1 VRVVRLSRSKAL
13 GALPWREAA
22 YWCVDL
28 ETTGLDPRTARIVA
42 AAAVPVRD
50 GVVRC
55 SELVTSRV
63 RPGAGAVWAGAEA
76 HHLLPA
82 DVRDAPR
89 LADVLRGLDRCL
101 REGVLVVH
109 GSQVELPLLRRAY
122 RACGLP
128 WPPVAAVDTVRLLQ
142 QLEQRA
148 RWRGAGPVPLEL
160 DRARAYLGLPAYPRH
175 DAASDAVATAELF
188 VTLCVRLGARTVG
201 DLLRWGGVA

>member
-1 VRVVRLSRSKAL
+1 MRVLRARRTRPATDV
-13 GALPWREAA
+13 PWREAA

-28 ETTGLDPRTARIVA
+28 ETTGLDPRSARVLA

-55 SELVTSRV
+55 SELTSTRV
-63 RPGAGAVWAGAEA
+63 RPGRGAVWAGAEA
-76 HHLLPA
+76 HHLLPD

-89 LADVLRGLDRCL
+89 LVEVLRWLDRCL

-128 WPPVAAVDTVRLLQ
+128 WPSPAAVDTVRLLQ
-142 QLEQRA
+142 HLEHRT
-148 RWRGAGPVPLEL
+148 RWLGAGPVPLEL
-160 DRARAYLGLPAYPRH
+160 DRARAHLGLPPYPRH
-175 DAASDAVATAELF
+175 DAATDAVATAELF
-188 VTLCVRLGARTVG
+188 VTLAVRLGARTVG